1 MPPKKKL
8 LRKLARR
15 QTVGRTKSRETAKSR
30 DSVASHRLNDL
41 TEQMD
46 IMAPEV
52 MARIAALE
60 HLLLEKQVCT
70 REDLVRAREFVRVL
84 EH

>member
-1 MPPKKKL
+1 MPPKKTR
-8 LRKLARR
+8 LRRPARR
-15 QTVGRTKSRETAKSR
+15 QPVGLMKSTASAKTR
-30 DSVASHRLNDL
+30 DFWLNRRLTDL

-46 IMAPEV
+46 IMVPEV

-84 EH
+84 ED